1 MTRYLFRRM
10 LALVF
15 VLFSLTFVTFAVASL
30 APGDPVLNLMG
41 GRQDPARYALLR
53 HLYGLDQP
61 WWAQYASYMAG
72 LARGDLGL
80 SFKYAERPVTQLIGS
95 GLQASLILG
104 GLALV
109 TSVLVGVP
117 TGVYAAMRRNT
128 WVDSALMAV
137 SLVLYSVPSFVL
149 IPIIWI
155 GVLALFKAGLPTL
168 PVAGWGRPEH
178 LVLPV
183 LVLAAG
189 NIGYIARLTR
199 SSVLDVL
206 RQDFVRTARAKG
218 ASDRRVLWLHV
229 LRNALLPL
237 ITVLGPASA
246 FLVTGAFVVEN
257 LFAIPGIGF
266 LTVQSI
272 GQRDYPVIQAT
283 TLMLGVAVVGMNL
296 VADLAYGAA
305 DPRVRFE

>member
-1 MTRYLFRRM
+1 MARYLFRRT

-61 WWAQYASYMAG
+61 WWTQYANYMAG

-128 WVDSALMAV
+128 WQDSTLMAV

-218 ASDRRVLWLHV
+218 ASERRVLWLHV

-296 VADLAYGAA
+296 VADLAYGVA

>member
-1 MTRYLFRRM
+1 MTRYLFRRAI
-10 LALVF
+10 ALVF
-15 VLFSLTFVTFAVASL
+15 VLFSLTFVTFAVSSL

-61 WWAQYASYMAG
+61 WIVQYGRYMTG
-72 LARGDLGL
+72 LLQGDLGL
-80 SFKYAERPVTQLIGS
+80 SFKYAERPVTQLIGN
-95 GLQASLILG
+95 GLGASLVLG

-109 TSVLVGVP
+109 LSVVVGVP
-117 TGVYAAMRRNT
+117 TGVYAAMHHNR
-128 WVDSALMAV
+128 WQDSLLMALMLAF
-137 SLVLYSVPSFVL
+137 YSVPSFVM
-149 IPIIWI
+149 IPVIWI
-155 GVLALFKAGLPTL
+155 GVLALFNAGLPTP

-178 LVLPV
+178 LLLPV

-218 ASDRRVLWLHV
+218 VPERRVLWVHI

-283 TLMLGVAVVGMNL
+283 TLMLGAAVVGMNL
-296 VADLAYGAA
+296 LADLAYGAA
-305 DPRVRFE
+305 DPRVRLE

>member
-1 MTRYLFRRM
+1 MARYLFRRA
-10 LALVF
+10 LALAF
-15 VLFSLTFVTFAVASL
+15 VLFSLTFVTFAVSSL

-41 GRQDPARYALLR
+41 GRQDPERYALLR
-53 HLYGLDQP
+53 RLYGLDQP
-61 WWAQYASYMAG
+61 WLTQYGRYMAG

-80 SFKYAERPVTQLIGS
+80 SFKYAERPVAQLIGN
-95 GLQASLILG
+95 GLGASLLLG
-104 GLALV
+104 GLAL
-109 TSVLVGVP
+109 TLSVAAGVP
-117 TGVYAAMRRNT
+117 TGVYAAMHHNR
-128 WVDSALMAV
+128 WQDSLLMALM
-137 SLVLYSVPSFVL
+137 LVLYSVPSFVL
-149 IPIIWI
+149 IPLIWI
-155 GVLALFKAGLPTL
+155 GVLSLFKAGVPTL

-218 ASDRRVLWLHV
+218 VPERRVLWVHI

-237 ITVLGPASA
+237 ITLLGPASA

-283 TLMLGVAVVGMNL
+283 TLLLGAAVVVMNL
-296 VADLAYGAA
+296 LADLAYGVA
-305 DPRVRFE
+305 DPRVRLE